1 MLDINSFMFGVV
13 CGILLVLLMW
23 MLVVAFVD
31 R

>member
-1 MLDINSFMFGVV
+1 MLDINSFMFGVM
-13 CGILLVLLMW
+13 CGILLMLLMW

>member
-13 CGILLVLLMW
+13 CGILLMLLMW